1 LEAGRLRGLEAWR
14 LEGLEAGR
22 LKNDLGLQAIR
33 LPGFKLLKMLRPIIK
48 NASFVANNNV

>member
-1 LEAGRLRGLEAWR
+1 LEAWR
-14 LEGLEAGR
+14 LGSLEAGR
-22 LKNDLGLQAIR
+22 LKNGLGLQAFQ